1 MFVNVNT
8 KDLVM
13 WRVNILKDNE
23 EKIEQLRNNEK
34 TIEELGGIKIK
45 YMTKRV
51 GEMFGTPTSGSIH
64 IVVKCHSK

>member
-13 WRVNILKDNE
+13 WRVNIPKDNE

-45 YMTKRV
+45 YMTERCLV
-51 GEMFGTPTSGSIH
+51 LPLRDPSI
-64 IVVKCHSK
+64 VECHSK